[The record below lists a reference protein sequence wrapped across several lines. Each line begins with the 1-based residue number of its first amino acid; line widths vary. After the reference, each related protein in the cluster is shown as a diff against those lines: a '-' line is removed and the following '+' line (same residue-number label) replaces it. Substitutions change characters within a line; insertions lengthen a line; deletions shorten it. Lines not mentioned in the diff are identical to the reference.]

1 MVLWPGSGETAE
13 SFLPIRL
20 WVCWL
25 GPWNFKVQNANKY
38 PSLKNIRKPVSK
50 HALNLLFPRAPL
62 RTQVRP
68 CPCCMLP
75 WRQPD
80 HPPCFHLHPES
91 LTPWETNQTHLA
103 NQFCIKNVEVKVAS
117 DSLLPHGLLSLW
129 NSPGQNTGVGILS
142 LLQGIFPTQGLDSS
156 HLHCRRILY
165 QLSHKGSPRILEWV
179 AYLFSSGFSGP
190 RNWTRVSCIAGRF
203 FTSWAMREAHAL
215 ETSRTYINTK

>member
-50 HALNLLFPRAPL
+50 DALNLLFPRAPL

-103 NQFCIKNVEVKVAS
+103 NQFCIKMWKWKLHLTLCYPMGCWVY
-117 DSLLPHGLLSLW
+117 
-129 NSPGQNTGVGILS
+129 GIL
-142 LLQGIFPTQGLDSS
+142 QA
-156 HLHCRRILY
+156 
-165 QLSHKGSPRILEWV
+165 RILEWV
-179 AYLFSSGFSGP
+179 SCPFSRGSSQPRDWTQVTYIAVGFL
-190 RNWTRVSCIAGRF
+190 
-203 FTSWAMREAHAL
+203 TSWATREAQ
-215 ETSRTYINTK
+215 EYWTG